1 MKPGFKIKEIHA
13 FIATEDDGT
22 EGVIGQ
28 LMPDG
33 VFMPFVCADSERVKQ
48 LRPFAKNIAKISKK
62 TVKLIRFSVREDLE
76 AIG

>member
-1 MKPGFKIKEIHA
+1 MKPGFKIKTIHA

-33 VFMPFVCADSERVKQ
+33 VFMPFVCADAERVKL
-48 LRPFAKNIAKISKK
+48 LRPFAAEIARMSNKP
-62 TVKLIRFSVREDLE
+62 VKLARFSVREDLE
-76 AIG
+76 DIE